1 MCKAGKEGV
10 VEGISLLIGSLSPP
24 PPLPPPPPT
33 FAYIAA
39 PYTPGE
45 RIFCKSSE
53 NVGKYQLYSSA
64 LYWTTR
70 HIRANFSEIFSPLYS
85 EIGHP
90 NVMIKTRHCNLGYFL
105 VLIGFFPSI

>member
-1 MCKAGKEGV
+1 MCKVGKEGV
-10 VEGISLLIGSLSPP
+10 VEGISLLIVSLSPPTPLTPP
-24 PPLPPPPPT
+24 PPLPTLLLPT
-33 FAYIAA
+33 HQ
-39 PYTPGE
+39 
-45 RIFCKSSE
+45 
-53 NVGKYQLYSSA
+53 GKGYFVRVQKMLASISYSA